1 MKELKLKLNK
11 AELTSKTYKWEQEK
25 YTLKFNNMK
34 NIIKNQKIDMEEQRM
49 INTDLNEKNNHL
61 ELKLNQFDF

>member
-1 MKELKLKLNK
+1 
-11 AELTSKTYKWEQEK
+11 
-25 YTLKFNNMK
+25 MK